1 MIYALSSTVPTLTTK
16 ELIKREIA
24 GDTILVP
31 VGKTVYDSNGLF
43 VLNELGT
50 FIWEILPKME
60 TEAEICEAILA
71 EYEVSPEEATRDVV
85 EFVQT
90 LKELGVL

>member
-1 MIYALSSTVPTLTTK
+1 MKIKK

-43 VLNELGT
+43 VLNELGA
-50 FIWEILPKME
+50 FIWEMLPKME
-60 TEAEICEAILA
+60 TEAEICETILA
-71 EYEVSPEEATRDVV
+71 EYEVTPEEAAKDVE
-85 EFVQT
+85 EFLQK
-90 LKELGVL
+90 LRELGIL